1 MTDEEEHMT
10 VDYVKKDKIAYI
22 TLNRPEARNALDPDT
37 LETLG
42 KTWIDFRDD
51 PSVLVAIITGV
62 GNSFCAGADLG
73 TMIPRITGS
82 PDGLAGLVK
91 GEMAEVF
98 QSALLRDIEIWKP
111 IVAAV
116 NGYCIAGGL
125 EMLLGMDIRI
135 ASEDAFFAIQEPRW
149 GLFPAGGSTVRLPR
163 QVPFCKAM
171 EILLTGEK
179 IDAKEAHRIG
189 LINAVVP
196 KEELMPAAEKM
207 ARRIADNGPLAVSA
221 IKRSAVESLSLP
233 LPKAFEHE
241 IDLATPVFKS
251 EDAVEGPMAFMQ
263 KRRPEFKGK

>member
-1 MTDEEEHMT
+1 MT
-10 VDYVKKDKIAYI
+10 VDYMKKDKIAYI

-37 LETLG
+37 LEALG

-51 PSVLVAIITGV
+51 PSVLVAVVTGV

-73 TMIPRITGS
+73 KLIPRITS
-82 PDGLAGLVK
+82 APEGLVGLVK
-91 GEMAEVF
+91 GEMAETF
-98 QSALLRDIEIWKP
+98 QSAMLRDIDIWKP

-135 ASEDAFFAIQEPRW
+135 ASENAFFAIQEPKW

-163 QVPFCKAM
+163 QIPFCKAM

-189 LINAVVP
+189 LVNHVVP
-196 KEELMPAAEKM
+196 HEELMPAAEKI
-207 ARRIADNGPLAVSA
+207 ARRIAENGPLAVSA
-221 IKRSAVESLSLP
+221 IKRSAIECLSLP
-233 LPKAFEHE
+233 LPEAYAHE
-241 IDLATPVFKS
+241 IDLATPVFQS
-251 EDAVEGPMAFMQ
+251 EDAMEGPMAFMQ
-263 KRRPEFKGK
+263 KRKPDFKGK

>member
-1 MTDEEEHMT
+1 MT
-10 VDYVKKDKIAYI
+10 VEYVKKDQIAYI

-37 LETLG
+37 LEALG
-42 KTWIDFRDD
+42 RTWMDFRDD
-51 PSVLVAIITGV
+51 PSVRVAIITGV

-73 TMIPRITGS
+73 KLIPRITGA
-82 PDGLAGLVK
+82 PEGLAGLIT
-91 GEMAEVF
+91 GELAEIF
-98 QSALLRDIEIWKP
+98 QSALLRDIDIWKP

-135 ASEDAFFAIQEPRW
+135 ASENAFFSIQEPRW

-179 IDAKEAHRIG
+179 IDAREAHRIG
-189 LINAVVP
+189 LVNSVVAP
-196 KEELMPAAEKM
+196 EELMPAAERI

-221 IKRSAVESLSLP
+221 IKRSAVECLSLP
-233 LPKAFEHE
+233 LPKAYEHE
-241 IDLATPVFKS
+241 IELATPVFKS
-251 EDAVEGPMAFMQ
+251 EDAIEGPMAFMQ
-263 KRRPEFKGK
+263 KRKPEFKGK

>member
-1 MTDEEEHMT
+1 MT
-10 VDYVKKDKIAYI
+10 VDYVKKDRIAYI

-37 LETLG
+37 LEALG
-42 KTWIDFRDD
+42 RTWIDFRDD

-73 TMIPRITGS
+73 TLIPRITAS
-82 PDGLAGLVK
+82 PEGLTGLIK

-98 QSALLRDIEIWKP
+98 QSALLRDIDIWKP

-135 ASEDAFFAIQEPRW
+135 ASENAFFAIQEPRW

-179 IDAKEAHRIG
+179 IDAQEACRIG
-189 LINAVVP
+189 LVNYVVP
-196 KEELMPAAEKM
+196 REELMPMAEKF
-207 ARRIADNGPLAVSA
+207 ARSIADNGPLAVSA
-221 IKRSAVESLSLP
+221 IKRSVIESLSLS
-233 LPKAFEHE
+233 LPKAYERE
-241 IDLATPVFKS
+241 IELATPVFKS

-263 KRRPEFKGK
+263 KRKPEFKGK

>member
-1 MTDEEEHMT
+1 MT
-10 VDYVKKDKIAYI
+10 VDYVKKDRIAYI

-42 KTWIDFRDD
+42 KTWMDFRDD
-51 PSVLVAIITGV
+51 PSVSVALITGV

-73 TMIPRITGS
+73 TLIPRITSS
-82 PDGLAGLVK
+82 PEGLSGLVR
-91 GEMAEVF
+91 GDMAGIF
-98 QSALLRDIEIWKP
+98 QSGLLRNFELWKP

-135 ASEDAFFAIQEPRW
+135 ASDNAIFAIQEPRW
-149 GLFPAGGSTVRLPR
+149 GLFPAGGSTVRLAR
-163 QVPFCKAM
+163 QVPFCTAM

-189 LINAVVP
+189 LINYVVS
-196 KEELMPAAEKM
+196 KEELMPTAERI

-221 IKRSAVESLSLP
+221 IKKSVIECLSMP
-233 LPKAFEHE
+233 LPEAFEHE

-251 EDAVEGPMAFMQ
+251 EDAVEGPLAFMQ
-263 KRRPEFKGK
+263 KRKPEFKGK

>member
-1 MTDEEEHMT
+1 MT

-37 LETLG
+37 LEALG
-42 KTWIDFRDD
+42 NTWIDFRDD
-51 PSVLVAIITGV
+51 PSVLVALITGV

-73 TMIPRITGS
+73 TLIPLITS
-82 PDGLAGLVK
+82 APEGLVGLVK
-91 GEMAEVF
+91 GEMAETF
-98 QSALLRDIEIWKP
+98 QSALLRDIDIWKP

-135 ASEDAFFAIQEPRW
+135 ASENAFFAIQEPRW

-163 QVPFCKAM
+163 QIPFCKAM
-171 EILLTGEK
+171 EILLTAER

-189 LINAVVP
+189 LVNHVVP
-196 KEELMPAAEKM
+196 HEELMPTAEKI

-221 IKRSAVESLSLP
+221 IKKSATECLSLP
-233 LPKAFEHE
+233 LPEAYAHE
-241 IDLATPVFKS
+241 IDLATPVFQS
-251 EDAVEGPMAFMQ
+251 EDAMEGPMAFMQ
-263 KRRPEFKGK
+263 KRKPDFKGK

>member
-1 MTDEEEHMT
+1 VTI
-10 VDYVKKDKIAYI
+10 DYVKNNKIAYI

-37 LETLG
+37 LEALG
-42 KTWIDFRDD
+42 KTWLDFRDD

-73 TMIPRITGS
+73 KLIPRITGS
-82 PDGLAGLVK
+82 PEGLSVLTKSEIGK
-91 GEMAEVF
+91 IF

-149 GLFPAGGSTVRLPR
+149 GLFPMGGSTVRLPR

-179 IDAKEAHRIG
+179 MDAKEAHRMG
-189 LINAVVP
+189 LVNYVVP
-196 KEELMPAAEKM
+196 REELMPVAEKI
-207 ARRIADNGPLAVSA
+207 ARRIASNGPLAVSA
-221 IKRSAVESLSLP
+221 IKRSVIECLSLP
-233 LPKAFEHE
+233 LPKAYERE
-241 IDLATPVFKS
+241 VELAAPVFKS
-251 EDAVEGPMAFMQ
+251 EDAIEGPMAFME
-263 KRRPEFKGK
+263 KREPEFKGK

>member
-1 MTDEEEHMT
+1 MT

-37 LETLG
+37 LEALG
-42 KTWIDFRDD
+42 RTWMDFRDD
-51 PSVLVAIITGV
+51 PSVLVAVITGV

-73 TMIPRITGS
+73 ALIPRITSS
-82 PDGLAGLVK
+82 PEGLAGMIK
-91 GEMAEVF
+91 GEQAEIF
-98 QSALLRDIEIWKP
+98 QSALLRDIDIWKP

-135 ASEDAFFAIQEPRW
+135 ASENAFFAIQEPKW

-163 QVPFCKAM
+163 QIPFCKAM
-171 EILLTGEK
+171 EILLTAEK

-189 LINAVVP
+189 LVNHVVP
-196 KEELMPAAEKM
+196 HEELMPTAEKI

-221 IKRSAVESLSLP
+221 IKKSAIECLSLP
-233 LPKAFEHE
+233 LPEAYAHE
-241 IDLATPVFKS
+241 IDLATPVFQS
-251 EDAVEGPMAFMQ
+251 EDAMEGPMAFMQ
-263 KRRPEFKGK
+263 KRKPDFKGK

>member
-1 MTDEEEHMT
+1 MT

-37 LETLG
+37 LEILG
-42 KTWIDFRDD
+42 KTWMDFRDD
-51 PSVLVAIITGV
+51 PSVLVALITGV

-73 TMIPRITGS
+73 TLIPRITSS
-82 PDGLAGLVK
+82 PEGLSGLVR
-91 GEMAEVF
+91 GDMAGIF
-98 QSALLRDIEIWKP
+98 QSGLLRNFELWKP

-135 ASEDAFFAIQEPRW
+135 ASDNAIFAIQEPRW
-149 GLFPAGGSTVRLPR
+149 GLFPAGGSTVRLAR

-189 LINAVVP
+189 LINYVVS
-196 KEELMPAAEKM
+196 KEELMPTAERI

-221 IKRSAVESLSLP
+221 IKKSVIECLSMP
-233 LPKAFEHE
+233 LPEAFEHE

-263 KRRPEFKGK
+263 KRKPEFKGK